1 VFEIREAL
9 EPMAARLAARRRDE
23 AELQKIAALFE
34 AQDRTADA
42 DSLAR
47 KEEIGADLHRFIRRS
62 ARNDMICSSLEV
74 VELQTRRV
82 WHEGLAIEGR
92 INRAFEDHKQLLQH
106 IQNQDERS
114 AEDVMRRHIVEASTA
129 YFSVLF
135 SR

>member
-1 VFEIREAL
+1 MR
-9 EPMAARLAARRRDE
+9 
-23 AELQKIAALFE
+23 
-34 AQDRTADA
+34 
-42 DSLAR
+42 R
-47 KEEIGADLHRFIRRS
+47 KEKIGADLHRFIRRS
-62 ARNDMICSSLEV
+62 ARNEFISSSLEV

-106 IQNQDERS
+106 IKNQNERS
-114 AEDVMRRHIVEASTA
+114 AEDVMRRHIVESSTA